1 MRRQELEAVFVGPIP
16 QAGLHRIVFQAD
28 APNTE
33 LIEDTDILGSTVIF
47 LTCSYREQVFIRIG
61 YYVNNEYDLPEMNEN
76 PPEVVDIPR
85 VMRNILADSPRV
97 TRFDIKWD
105 QDAEMAEDSREA
117 SQSQSQSDAA
127 AAAAAAPMQPPM
139 GGQPPMQPMGGA
151 MHADASA
158 APMQP
163 MDQPGAMHADPS
175 MGGAPMDTQTSAMM
189 GGEQVMAA

>member
-1 MRRQELEAVFVGPIP
+1 
-16 QAGLHRIVFQAD
+16 
-28 APNTE
+28 
-33 LIEDTDILGSTVIF
+33 
-47 LTCSYREQVFIRIG
+47 
-61 YYVNNEYDLPEMNEN
+61 MNEN

-127 AAAAAAPMQPPM
+127 AAAAAAPMQQPM

-151 MHADASA
+151 MHAEAAAEAAKAAA

-163 MDQPGAMHADPS
+163 MDQPGAMHAD
-175 MGGAPMDTQTSAMM
+175 AMM

>member
-1 MRRQELEAVFVGPIP
+1 MSRPRAAPAARAADGPAAAVRRQELEAVFVGPIP

-47 LTCSYREQVFIRIG
+47 LTCSYLGQRFIKIG
-61 YYVNNEYDLPEMNEN
+61 YYVNNEYDLPEMNED
-76 PPEVVDIPR
+76 PPEVVDIAR

-97 TRFDIKWD
+97 TRWSINWD
-105 QDAEMAEDSREA
+105 QDAA
-117 SQSQSQSDAA
+117 
-127 AAAAAAPMQPPM
+127 
-139 GGQPPMQPMGGA
+139 
-151 MHADASA
+151 A

-163 MDQPGAMHADPS
+163 MDQPGAMHVDPS
-175 MGGAPMDTQTSAMM
+175 TGGAAPMDTPTTPMM

>member
-1 MRRQELEAVFVGPIP
+1 MRPQELESILVGPIP
-16 QAGLHRIVFQAD
+16 LGLNKIVFQTD

-33 LIEDTDILGSTVIF
+33 LIEGKDILGPTVIL
-47 LTCSYREQVFIRIG
+47 LTCSYLEQEFIRIG

-97 TRFDIKWD
+97 TRWSDINWD
-105 QDAEMAEDSREA
+105 L
-117 SQSQSQSDAA
+117 DAA
-127 AAAAAAPMQPPM
+127 
-139 GGQPPMQPMGGA
+139 
-151 MHADASA
+151 A

-163 MDQPGAMHADPS
+163 MDQPGAMHVDPS
-175 MGGAPMDTQTSAMM
+175 TGGAVPMDTQTAAMM

>member
-47 LTCSYREQVFIRIG
+47 LTCSYLGQRFIKIG
-61 YYVNNEYDLPEMNEN
+61 YYVNNEYDLPEMNET
-76 PPEVVDIPR
+76 PPAAVDIAR
-85 VMRNILADSPRV
+85 VMRSILADSPRV
-97 TRFDIKWD
+97 TRWSDINWD
-105 QDAEMAEDSREA
+105 QDAA
-117 SQSQSQSDAA
+117 
-127 AAAAAAPMQPPM
+127 
-139 GGQPPMQPMGGA
+139 
-151 MHADASA
+151 A

>member
-16 QAGLHRIVFQAD
+16 QAGLHKIVFQAD

-47 LTCSYREQVFIRIG
+47 LTCSYLGQRFIKIG

-76 PPEVVDIPR
+76 PPAVVDIAR

-97 TRFDIKWD
+97 TRWSDINWD
-105 QDAEMAEDSREA
+105 L
-117 SQSQSQSDAA
+117 DAA
-127 AAAAAAPMQPPM
+127 
-139 GGQPPMQPMGGA
+139 
-151 MHADASA
+151 A

-163 MDQPGAMHADPS
+163 MDQPGAMHVDP
-175 MGGAPMDTQTSAMM
+175 MGATTAPMDTQTAPMM
-189 GGEQVMAA
+189 GGEHVMAA